1 MNRLFNTV
9 FENSLRM
16 LLLLNLYEMPQTL
29 DMLYAVDFMTQYGK
43 TFGITNEELNGSNP
57 FKFSEFTGR
66 RDLVKESLRQLVLKG
81 LVQPV
86 ETSKGMSYVISS
98 EGEEYCAMLDSE
110 FAMKYKEY
118 ASKTIAMIGNKSERQ
133 IISQIIFLLRFS
145 NHRSEHRTGPAV
157 KHIL

>member
-1 MNRLFNTV
+1 
-9 FENSLRM
+9 
-16 LLLLNLYEMPQTL
+16 MPQTL

-81 LVQPV
+81 LVQPI
-86 ETSKGMSYVISS
+86 ETSKGMAYVISA

-110 FAMKYKEY
+110 FALKYKEY
-118 ASKTIAMIGNKSERQ
+118 ACRAIEIVGDKSERQ
-133 IISQIIFLLRFS
+133 IISQINKLSTAL
-145 NHRSEHRTGPAV
+145 
-157 KHIL
+157 

>member
-1 MNRLFNTV
+1 MMNKLFNTV

-16 LLLLNLYEMPQTL
+16 ILLLDLYEMPQTL
-29 DMLYAVDFMTQYGK
+29 DMLYAVDFMAQYGK

-86 ETSKGMSYVISS
+86 KTSKGMAYVISA

-110 FAMKYKEY
+110 FALKYKEY
-118 ASKTIAMIGNKSERQ
+118 ACRAIEIVGNKSERQ
-133 IISQIIFLLRFS
+133 IISQINKLSTAL
-145 NHRSEHRTGPAV
+145 
-157 KHIL
+157 

>member
-98 EGEEYCAMLDSE
+98 EGVNC
-110 FAMKYKEY
+110 
-118 ASKTIAMIGNKSERQ
+118 N
-133 IISQIIFLLRFS
+133 LRF
-145 NHRSEHRTGPAV
+145 HT
-157 KHIL
+157 HISD